1 MAFRFSVCFG
11 PPAFSS
17 AGPCQMAVIKH
28 KQHVVGEGISNIME
42 VPLLGTIDER
52 CVVLQKLGMTT
63 IQINTM
69 NTMINK
75 ESDILRIINEHD
87 VA

>member
-11 PPAFSS
+11 PPASS
-17 AGPCQMAVIKH
+17 GAVPCQMAVIKH

-42 VPLLGTIDER
+42 VPLGTIDER

-63 IQINTM
+63 I
-69 NTMINK
+69 
-75 ESDILRIINEHD
+75 
-87 VA
+87 